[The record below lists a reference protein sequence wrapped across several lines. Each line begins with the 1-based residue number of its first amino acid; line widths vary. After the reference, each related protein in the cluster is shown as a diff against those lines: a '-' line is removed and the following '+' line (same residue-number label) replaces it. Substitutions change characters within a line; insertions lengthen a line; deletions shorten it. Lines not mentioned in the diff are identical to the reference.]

1 MTTTLVFWG
10 ILYVRVRVTDING
23 WEDKAWETTVPL
35 QHQGLM
41 GLNPVQ
47 VLDRGRNHDQ
57 LRHRQDHRQQ
67 VDRKAM
73 DGSDRV
79 LERQENRRVLLNR
92 SSQLLVQCQETVVD
106 VKLLVVKQW
115 GAERERDGV

>member
-1 MTTTLVFWG
+1 
-10 ILYVRVRVTDING
+10 
-23 WEDKAWETTVPL
+23 
-35 QHQGLM
+35 M